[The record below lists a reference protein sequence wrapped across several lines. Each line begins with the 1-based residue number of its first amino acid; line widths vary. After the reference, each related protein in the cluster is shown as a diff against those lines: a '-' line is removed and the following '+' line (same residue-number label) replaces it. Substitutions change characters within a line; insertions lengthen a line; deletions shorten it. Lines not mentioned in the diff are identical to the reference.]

1 MNHHGDSIPAIYKKE
16 KITNEVE
23 STDYRSDSR
32 DAHLRLAL
40 LSVAL
45 VLRVNA
51 NCHHEDIVPQSH
63 LILSVLKAPSG
74 SACTIRMKAG
84 IYTSASINKV
94 ELIEQVLA
102 DEEESRVD
110 RLDILIDRRDS
121 TYTVAATC
129 DGHRRPLHDVDQ

>member
-1 MNHHGDSIPAIYKKE
+1 MVTPSGYPQE

-23 STDYRSDSR
+23 STDYRSNSR

-45 VLRVNA
+45 VLRGNA
-51 NCHHEDIVPQSH
+51 NCHHEGYSAAPH
-63 LILSVLKAPSG
+63 LVLSVLKAPSG
-74 SACTIRMKAG
+74 SSLHHQRQAG
-84 IYTSASINKV
+84 IYASASINNV
-94 ELIEQVLA
+94 ELIEQVLS
-102 DEEESRVD
+102 DEEESCVD